1 MADERRRLSAAEGRD
16 RIPPLPKPLQ
26 VSGPPRPGP
35 RDSRRPATRTPAG
48 ADDPAGPLRR
58 VVAPPAQPQP
68 PPVRVCRRAA
78 PAQAAPS
85 SRTGR
90 FAARKYTGLASAK
103 GVQAACHLPT
113 CSIPPRPP
121 GHKGALCLARS
132 SSWVLTR
139 FAFAHHQGW
148 PSRRGARR
156 EARLSASARLG
167 QPCAPRSAPP
177 PSSRRRPPRP
187 ESDSGAACFSVPRET
202 SRRGSGSGGGGLE
215 PACAR
220 LRGVRNEPLDRGLSH
235 ATGGHSVEHQRP
247 PARVC
252 VSDVAQRQRGPK
264 GMGAGGGEG
273 LHGTQPAPSPDTS
286 KSPYLHLARWLRS
299 SAPARSGPA
308 SALPYT
314 SSVDPDL
321 IWAWRCGD

>member
-16 RIPPLPKPLQ
+16 LIPPLPKPLQ

-35 RDSRRPATRTPAG
+35 RDSRRPATRKPAG

-156 EARLSASARLG
+156 EARGPAQRLGAPRPTLRTTISASA
-167 QPCAPRSAPP
+167 QFSAPP
-177 PSSRRRPPRP
+177 ASA
-187 ESDSGAACFSVPRET
+187 GVGQ
-202 SRRGSGSGGGGLE
+202 RRGLFLGASRDESSWE
-215 PACAR
+215 WER
-220 LRGVRNEPLDRGLSH
+220 WW
-235 ATGGHSVEHQRP
+235 
-247 PARVC
+247 
-252 VSDVAQRQRGPK
+252 GP
-264 GMGAGGGEG
+264 
-273 LHGTQPAPSPDTS
+273 
-286 KSPYLHLARWLRS
+286 
-299 SAPARSGPA
+299 
-308 SALPYT
+308 
-314 SSVDPDL
+314 
-321 IWAWRCGD
+321 